1 MKARQLRAK
10 AKESLRGKYWW
21 AILASIITWV
31 FGAISFAATGSGA
44 LAGGTASGAA
54 AGGAASSTDTEVL
67 SESLENL
74 INSIPAPVME
84 IIGKIV
90 LLFAVAFAMSLI
102 LGFIISILGCA
113 VKLGYAL
120 FNIDLY
126 TGKKP
131 SLDILFSRMPIVGKA
146 FWLQILIGI
155 KVFLWTLL
163 FIIPGIIAA
172 YRYSMA
178 EYILAENPEIKARE
192 AIKRSC
198 KLMKGNKWKYFCLD
212 LSFIGW
218 DILAAIVPFGEFF
231 LNPYKQAA
239 YAAFY
244 IDKSGRFVVINDVPQ
259 SVSAEEE

>member
-44 LAGGTASGAA
+44 VAGGTASGSEALA
-54 AGGAASSTDTEVL
+54 DTEVL
-67 SESLENL
+67 SESLDNL
-74 INSIPAPVME
+74 LNSIPEPIME
-84 IIGKIV
+84 IIGKMV
-90 LLFAVAFAMSLI
+90 LLFAAAFTMALI
-102 LGFIISILGCA
+102 IGFIISIIGCA

-131 SLDILFSRMPIVGKA
+131 SLDILFSRMSIVGKA

-178 EYILAENPEIKARE
+178 EYILAENPEIKAKE

-244 IDKSGRFVVINDVPQ
+244 IDKSGRFVVINDEPETVT
-259 SVSAEEE
+259 AEA